1 MYYRGR
7 IRAGLVSFRPAVR
20 HRPAFRPPERFAVS
34 SASVSI
40 PSPGG
45 RAAATLSLRIA
56 GRSGP
61 TFVLDPARENT
72 LGRAAEASIVIADRL
87 ASRNHASIHFDVP
100 SDAWMLRDLGSRNGT
115 FLDGMPVTAAT
126 LPDGGVIRLGTSEL
140 VFRKAAACTAAPPA
154 DAPRFVR
161 HGPVTELEGS
171 VLRRSSSGATDDARR
186 PLLLYQ
192 TSIRLLSSRSRR
204 DVIEAALEL
213 AIQHAGAASV
223 GWFRV
228 QDGARLEPVCIVPP
242 GGPLATLVGEAEAGL
257 VARESHAVWLA
268 AGDSAH
274 EIACVPI
281 MDESR
286 VHAALVASAAAGAI
300 RSTDFDFLV
309 ALARLASAAWD
320 GHARQPA
327 GNDDATDLASLPTV
341 GLDSISGFALAA
353 GGPETDDLPPD
364 APTAIDATVL
374 QRFAIPA
381 DDASPSAARIG
392 AFVAET
398 SSLRLDDWQRIL
410 VIEALRRTGGS
421 VPNAAAELGISRA
434 TLSRKL
440 ASYGLTR

>member
-1 MYYRGR
+1 
-7 IRAGLVSFRPAVR
+7 
-20 HRPAFRPPERFAVS
+20 VS
-34 SASVSI
+34 SVSVSI
-40 PSPGG
+40 PSATG
-45 RAAATLSLRIA
+45 RVAAATLSLRIA

-87 ASRNHASIHFDVP
+87 SSRNHASIHFDA
-100 SDAWMLRDLGSRNGT
+100 SSSAWMLRDLGSRNGT

-126 LPDGGVIRLGTSEL
+126 LADGGVIRLGTSEL
-140 VFRKAAACTAAPPA
+140 VFRKAAACTNASSA

-161 HGPVTELEGS
+161 QGPVTELEGS

-192 TSIRLLSSRSRR
+192 ASIRLLSSRSRR

-213 AIQHAGAASV
+213 AIQHAGATSV
-223 GWFRV
+223 GWFRA

-268 AGDSAH
+268 SGDSTH

-327 GNDDATDLASLPTV
+327 GNDDATDLASLQTV
-341 GLDSISGFALAA
+341 GLDSVSGFAVAA
-353 GGPETDDLPPD
+353 GGPENDDLPPD

-374 QRFAIPA
+374 QRFAVSA
-381 DDASPSAARIG
+381 DDASPATARIG

-398 SSLRLDDWQRIL
+398 STLRLDDWQRIL

-434 TLSRKL
+434 TLYRKL